1 MRTLWVVILVVVATA
16 AVPGCKR
23 KLPEPIPD
31 PKAASTVAVHAH
43 AHAPGI
49 AWFQGSIDEA
59 FARPSLR
66 KGATRPDQTCPGMRR
81 PTPPRVTG

>member
-1 MRTLWVVILVVVATA
+1 MRTLWVVILIVVAVT

-23 KLPEPIPD
+23 KMPEPIPG
-31 PKAASTVAVHAH
+31 PKAGSTVGGHP
-43 AHAPGI
+43 HAPGI

-59 FARPSLR
+59 FARTSLR
-66 KGATRPDQTCPGMRR
+66 KGPSRGDQSCPGMRR